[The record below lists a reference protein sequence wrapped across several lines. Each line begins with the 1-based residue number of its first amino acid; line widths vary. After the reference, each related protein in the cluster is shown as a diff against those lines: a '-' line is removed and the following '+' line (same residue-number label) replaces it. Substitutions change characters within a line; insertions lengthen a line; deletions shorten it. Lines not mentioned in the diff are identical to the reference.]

1 MLYLT
6 VVYVIEFQKRGLP
19 HAHILLWL
27 ENRYKCKTPEE
38 IDDIISAEMPSP
50 TRDPEGYKA
59 VTEYMLHGPCG
70 TQTNNATCTVE
81 GKCMKHY
88 PKLFYAETTIDDD
101 GYPVYRR
108 RNSGVSAIK
117 GKYTYDNSY
126 VVPHNR
132 YLLLKYEAHINVEWC
147 NRSRAI
153 KYLFKYLNKGPD
165 RATIVIQDN
174 VTLQAGK
181 ETIVAVDEIKNYLD
195 CRFLGPC
202 EAVWRINRFDINHCY
217 PSVMKLIFHLPEQ
230 QTITLRDSQNL
241 PELLGRESIKYT
253 MFTDWFELNKRDPN
267 ARGLTYAQI
276 PTRYV
281 WHDQTK
287 IWKERKQRSC
297 IGHIIYCHPA
307 SGERYYLR
315 MLLNVV
321 KGVESFT
328 EIRTYNDTVYATFKE
343 ACSARGL
350 ISDDKEWTQAILE
363 ASFWATGT
371 QLRNLFVTI
380 LLFCELNSPRRLWDQ
395 TWEAI
400 SEDILYKKRKQF
412 MYPALELTEEQT
424 QNYCLVKLQ
433 ELLHKNGKSL
443 SDFADLPQPNASL
456 LTNLDNRLIREE
468 LSYDMKKLKAEHQK
482 LFASLNTEQRTI
494 YDKVINSV
502 HQKNRRFYLCIW
514 SRRHREN
521 IFIQDNHLPFKIRKN
536 DCSCRCI
543 IR

>member
-81 GKCMKHY
+81 GKCTKHY

-174 VTLQAGK
+174 VTSESGK
-181 ETIVAVDEIKNYLD
+181 ERIVAVDEIKNYVD
-195 CRFLGPC
+195 C
-202 EAVWRINRFDINHCY
+202 
-217 PSVMKLIFHLPEQ
+217 
-230 QTITLRDSQNL
+230 
-241 PELLGRESIKYT
+241 
-253 MFTDWFELNKRDPN
+253 
-267 ARGLTYAQI
+267 
-276 PTRYV
+276 
-281 WHDQTK
+281 
-287 IWKERKQRSC
+287 
-297 IGHIIYCHPA
+297 
-307 SGERYYLR
+307 
-315 MLLNVV
+315 
-321 KGVESFT
+321 
-328 EIRTYNDTVYATFKE
+328 
-343 ACSARGL
+343 
-350 ISDDKEWTQAILE
+350 
-363 ASFWATGT
+363 
-371 QLRNLFVTI
+371 
-380 LLFCELNSPRRLWDQ
+380 
-395 TWEAI
+395 
-400 SEDILYKKRKQF
+400 
-412 MYPALELTEEQT
+412 
-424 QNYCLVKLQ
+424 
-433 ELLHKNGKSL
+433 
-443 SDFADLPQPNASL
+443 
-456 LTNLDNRLIREE
+456 
-468 LSYDMKKLKAEHQK
+468 
-482 LFASLNTEQRTI
+482 
-494 YDKVINSV
+494 
-502 HQKNRRFYLCIW
+502 
-514 SRRHREN
+514 
-521 IFIQDNHLPFKIRKN
+521 
-536 DCSCRCI
+536 
-543 IR
+543 